1 MEKQKKFFAP
11 GFPNFNRFNFGVN
24 NNLVNVVL
32 NKPNLNQAK
41 KIGGDPRKHQVF
53 PPLNMR
59 RK

>member
-1 MEKQKKFFAP
+1 MKKQKRFFAP

-24 NNLVNVVL
+24 NNLVNVIIG
-32 NKPNLNQAK
+32 KPSPNQAK
-41 KIGGDPRKHQVF
+41 TSTGDPRKHQAF